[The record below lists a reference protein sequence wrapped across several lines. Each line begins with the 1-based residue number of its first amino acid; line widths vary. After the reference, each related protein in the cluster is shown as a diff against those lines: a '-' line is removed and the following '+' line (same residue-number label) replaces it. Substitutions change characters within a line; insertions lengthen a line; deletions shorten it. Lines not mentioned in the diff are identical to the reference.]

1 MVGAV
6 AACVLSA
13 CAGGDAKGVTGA
25 ANSSFAQLQV
35 QVLDKSCATAGCH
48 VAGSRNTPLVL
59 TGGDVHA
66 RLVGAAPANAAARAD
81 GLLLVD
87 PGNPAR
93 SLLWHKLTVVPGHHA
108 ASYGGAMPLGQ
119 DALSVEQVEFVR
131 QWIERGAPRDGA
143 VVPAALL
150 AGTTP
155 QSTTAYTALTPPPTG
170 SGFQL
175 KVAPFPVS
183 PKFEREF
190 FTYQRVGNTDTAY
203 VTRMELQMRNGS
215 HHLIAYDFAPDLPGG
230 LRPAEGT
237 LRDIRN
243 PDGSQNLLNMIA
255 MPWHVFLV
263 GAQTPRSTYE
273 FPAGVALRLPPNAR
287 LDLNSHY
294 VNAGTKEI
302 VGEAEVNLH
311 TVPRSQVTKVAEAL
325 FLSNQQITIP
335 QGRDTTITTTFRM
348 TKATQV
354 LMLSSHMHKRGIR
367 FRIRW
372 VGGARDGELLYDS
385 DTWEHPAIVNFPTPL
400 ELAAGEGLRSEVT
413 YRGDPGRVV
422 RFGLTSEDEMG
433 IIFGYAVAP

>member
-1 MVGAV
+1 MA
-6 AACVLSA
+6 A
-13 CAGGDAKGVTGA
+13 CAGGDGKGSTGS

-35 QVLDKSCATAGCH
+35 QVLDKSCAMSGCH

-66 RLVGAAPANAAARAD
+66 RLVGVAPTNAAARGD

-93 SLLWHKLTVVPGHHA
+93 SLLWHKVTVVPGHHSP
-108 ASYGGAMPLGQ
+108 SYGGVMPLGQ
-119 DALSVEQVEFVR
+119 SALSVEQVEFVR

-155 QSTTAYTALTPPPTG
+155 QSTAAYVPLTPPGAG

-190 FTYQRVGNTDTAY
+190 FTYTRVGNADTAY
-203 VTRMELQMRNGS
+203 VSRIDMQMRNGS
-215 HHLIAYDFAPDLPGG
+215 HHLIAYDFAGDLPAT
-230 LRPAEGT
+230 LRPPEGV

-243 PDGSQNLLNMIA
+243 PDGSQNLPNMFA
-255 MPWHVFLV
+255 MAWHVFLA

-294 VNAGTKEI
+294 VNAGTREI
-302 VGEAEVNLH
+302 VGEAEVNLL
-311 TVPRSQVTKVAEAL
+311 TVPRSAVTKVAEAL

-335 QGRDTTITTTFRM
+335 AGRDTTIATTFRM
-348 TKATQV
+348 AKATQV

-385 DTWEHPAIVNFPTPL
+385 DNWEHPAIVNFPTPL
-400 ELAAGEGLRSEVT
+400 QLAVGEGLRSEVT
-413 YRGDPGRVV
+413 YRGDATRVV